1 MVTVIDYCSK
11 GLPIE
16 LDDDTQEIIYKDN
29 KVLFSHIKQCYES
42 GRTKI
47 QLTENLIYRKYD
59 GLIEFGC
66 LIITEE
72 KVKQLIKKVWKQ
84 LN

>member
-11 GLPIE
+11 GLPIQ

-72 KVKQLIKKVWKQ
+72 KVKQLIKIVWKQ
-84 LN
+84 LK

>member
-11 GLPIE
+11 GLPIQ

-42 GRTKI
+42 GKTKI

-72 KVKQLIKKVWKQ
+72 KVNQLIKKVWKQ
-84 LN
+84 LK